1 MDDRFN
7 MGAMGQSKA
16 KKVLI
21 TGGTGFIGSHLTE
34 FLIKNGYSVT
44 CLVRDPHS
52 LRWLDDLDINVAVGD
67 CAQLE
72 TLTNAVKDVSMV
84 VHAAGLTKARRSREY
99 YEANHIGTRNMLEAC
114 SRYNPDIEKF
124 ILISSLAAAGPAGDG
139 KPVKE
144 SDLPHPIS
152 DYGKSKRLAELEAV
166 GYRDTFPV
174 VILRP
179 SVVYGPRD
187 RDMFE
192 LFRWAG
198 RGATLEITG
207 GERFLNFC
215 YVGDLVKAISLAME
229 KQTRSGSIYFV
240 AEDKPY
246 SWSEVRR
253 TLLFTGAVKAVTIK
267 IPYSA
272 AYLIGLASELGSLIT
287 SRPALTNRQ
296 KVREASQ
303 QYWTC
308 DLTAIERELGF
319 KAAYPLQQGLEIT
332 WRWYRDNSWLP

>member
-1 MDDRFN
+1 
-7 MGAMGQSKA
+7 MGQSEA

-44 CLVRDPHS
+44 CLVRDPHA
-52 LRWLDDLDINVAVGD
+52 LRWLDGLDINVAAGD
-67 CAQLE
+67 CARLE
-72 TLTNAVKDVSMV
+72 TLTNAVKDVSIV

-99 YEANHIGTRNMLEAC
+99 HEANHIGTRNMLEAC

-124 ILISSLAAAGPAGDG
+124 ILISSLAAAGPASDG
-139 KPVKE
+139 RPVKE
-144 SDLPHPIS
+144 SDLPHPMS

-198 RGATLEITG
+198 RGVTLEIAG

-229 KQTRSGSIYFV
+229 KQTRSGNIYFV
-240 AEDKPY
+240 AEDKRY
-246 SWSEVRR
+246 SWSEVRQ
-253 TLLFTGAVKAVTIK
+253 TLLFTGAVKALTIK
-267 IPYSA
+267 IPYLA
-272 AYLIGLASELGSLIT
+272 AYLVGIASELG
-287 SRPALTNRQ
+287 A
-296 KVREASQ
+296 
-303 QYWTC
+303 
-308 DLTAIERELGF
+308 
-319 KAAYPLQQGLEIT
+319 
-332 WRWYRDNSWLP
+332 

>member
-1 MDDRFN
+1 MERPE
-7 MGAMGQSKA
+7 A

-34 FLIKNGYSVT
+34 LLIKNGYSVT
-44 CLVRDPHS
+44 CLVRDPNA
-52 LRWLDDLDINVAVGD
+52 LRWLDGLDIDVSVGN
-67 CAQLE
+67 CSRPE
-72 TLTNAVKDVSMV
+72 TLENAVKHVSMV
-84 VHAAGLTKARRSREY
+84 VHAAGITKARRSREY
-99 YEANHIGTRNMLEAC
+99 HEANHIGTRNMLEAC

-124 ILISSLAAAGPAGDG
+124 ILISSLAAAGPAREG

-144 SDLPHPIS
+144 NDLPHPIS

-198 RGATLEITG
+198 RGVTLEISG

-215 YVGDLVKAISLAME
+215 YVGDLVRAISLAME
-229 KQTRSGSIYFV
+229 KQTKSGSIYCV

-253 TLLFTGAVKAVTIK
+253 ALLATGSVKALNIK
-267 IPYSA
+267 VPYA
-272 AYLIGLASELGSLIT
+272 AAHAIGLASELGSLFT

-296 KVREASQ
+296 KVLEASQ
-303 QYWTC
+303 LYWTC
-308 DLTAIERELGF
+308 DLSAIERELGF
-319 KAAYPLQQGLEIT
+319 KATYPLQQGLEIT